1 MNIARYAGPVGLL
14 LLACGGRTIG
24 SSSNTN
30 GTTPQDSS
38 DVPDGGAG
46 TEAGVEVSASEDAGP
61 GEIAEAGTGVT
72 PVSPIAE
79 AGCAA
84 AGGQPTQPLPVPL
97 PSGSSCAATTEAIAT
112 WSLGGT
118 GTSQYQSG
126 FDSST
131 SCNGVPSLH
140 LASSTAT
147 GSDFGE
153 MGHAKTPGPSWLG
166 QRLRLSGWVQSS
178 AVTGWAGL
186 WMRVDSATQSAI
198 AFDNMQCRS
207 ISGTTGWALY
217 QVVLDVPVD
226 ADRVAYGILLS
237 DQGQVWLDGA
247 SLDVVDDCVPTTGC
261 P

>member
-1 MNIARYAGPVGLL
+1 MKIARYAGPVGLL
-14 LLACGGRTIG
+14 LLACGGRTTNTVTGGTPEDG
-24 SSSNTN
+24 SEVA
-30 GTTPQDSS
+30 DS
-38 DVPDGGAG
+38 GAVA
-46 TEAGVEVSASEDAGP
+46 EAGVAVSAGLDAAP
-61 GEIAEAGTGVT
+61 GEIAEAGNGVS

-84 AGGQPTQPLPVPL
+84 AGDQPTQPAPVPL
-97 PSGSSCAATTEAIAT
+97 PSGSSCAATTVAITA

-126 FDSST
+126 FDAST
-131 SCNGVPSLH
+131 SCSGGASLH

-166 QRLRLSGWVQSS
+166 QRLRLSGFIQSS

-186 WMRVDSATQSAI
+186 WMRVDSATQTAI
-198 AFDNMQCRS
+198 AFDNMQCRP
-207 ISGTTGWALY
+207 ITGTKGWAQY

-226 ADRVAYGILLS
+226 ADRVTYGILLS
-237 DQGQVWLDGA
+237 DQGEVWLDGV

-261 P
+261 Q

>member
-1 MNIARYAGPVGLL
+1 MNIARYAGPLGLL
-14 LLACGGRTIG
+14 LLACGGRTTG
-24 SSSNTN
+24 SNDNTN
-30 GTTPQDSS
+30 GSTPQDGS
-38 DVPDGGAG
+38 DVPDGGEGA
-46 TEAGVEVSASEDAGP
+46 EAGVAVSASEDGGP

-84 AGGQPTQPLPVPL
+84 AGDQPTQPPPVPL
-97 PSGSSCAATTEAIAT
+97 PSGSSCAATTEAIAA

-126 FDSST
+126 FDT
-131 SCNGVPSLH
+131 TMTCNSGPSLH

-147 GSDFGE
+147 ASDFGE
-153 MGHAKTPGPSWLG
+153 MGNERMPGPPWLG
-166 QRLRLSGWVQSS
+166 QRLRLTGWIQSS

-186 WMRVDSATQSAI
+186 WMRVDSATQSAV

-207 ISGTTGWALY
+207 ISGTTGWAQY
-217 QVVLDVPVD
+217 EVVLDVPVD

-237 DQGQVWLDGA
+237 DAGEVWLDGV